1 MKVYIIKTS
10 AGSWDSYQ
18 EAIEELGYSSF
29 ESADTARKK
38 LDKIHQ
44 EADILVK
51 KYGDILEMAYNYILS
66 RRVELKKEGKI
77 TGDILEKKLEKEF
90 ENYLI
95 KKLPE
100 NEKISRPA
108 MKARYEWDDGFI
120 VFRGAFNP
128 CEIMEIEI
136 IP

>member
-1 MKVYIIKTS
+1 MKVYIIKS
-10 AGSWDSYQ
+10 SSGSWDSYQ
-18 EAIEELGYSSF
+18 EGIEELGYSSF
-29 ESADTARKK
+29 ESADTARRK

-44 EADILVK
+44 EADTLVK
-51 KYGDILEMAYNYILS
+51 KYEDLLEVAYDYILS

-90 ENYLI
+90 EDYLI
-95 KKLPE
+95 KRLPE

-108 MKARYEWDDGFI
+108 MKVRYEWDDGFI
-120 VFRGAFNP
+120 AFKGAFNP